1 MRHLSDPPRHH
12 QMTAVTLSIS
22 EIAAE
27 FQQTR
32 ETVRKRL
39 ADAKVK
45 AAGKRKNYPVFRLRD
60 AIEALLTG
68 ANGDPARLDPFRRK
82 AHWQAEQAE
91 LALALEKEDV
101 IKRGDVEETYAA
113 AFKPIRLMLETLPD
127 VLERDAGL
135 SPLQVAR
142 VERSLDE
149 LREQMHAR
157 VVRAVKPKASDV
169 RARK

>member
-1 MRHLSDPPRHH
+1 MSG
-12 QMTAVTLSIS
+12 VNLSIS
-22 EIAAE
+22 EISAE

-39 ADAKVK
+39 ADAGIK
-45 AAGKRKNYPVFRLRD
+45 AAGKRRNYPVFRLRD
-60 AIEALLTG
+60 AIRALLSG
-68 ANGDPARLDPFRRK
+68 PDADPNKLDPFRRK
-82 AHWQAEQAE
+82 AHYQAEQAE
-91 LALALEKEDV
+91 LALAIDREEV
-101 IKRGDVEETYAA
+101 IRRGDVEETYAA

-135 SPLQVAR
+135 SPAQVQR

-157 VVRAVKPKASDV
+157 VIKAVSTDPPAKVKSAKTPQRKNVRS
-169 RARK
+169 RK